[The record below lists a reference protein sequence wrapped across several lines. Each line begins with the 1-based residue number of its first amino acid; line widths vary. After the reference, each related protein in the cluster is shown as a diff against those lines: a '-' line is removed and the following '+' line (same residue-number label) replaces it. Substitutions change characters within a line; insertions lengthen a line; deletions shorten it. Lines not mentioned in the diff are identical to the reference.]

1 MSINSWNQEDFIE
14 QFCDK
19 NDNSSGDAYN
29 NRKLVSAK
37 LRESQGSHISLG
49 GCGKSIR
56 IQTE

>member
-19 NDNSSGDAYN
+19 NDNSSRDVYK
-29 NRKLVSAK
+29 NRKLISAK
-37 LRESQGSHISLG
+37 LRDRQGCYISLG
-49 GCGKSIR
+49 GCGKSGR